1 MPLLAI
7 GVSHHDVDSEQL
19 GTLAA
24 RTDALVGI
32 LGGHRDSLN
41 GWVLLTTCN
50 RVEVYLDAPRFHP
63 AVDTVLAAWRGCGAS
78 DAVLAA
84 VQVHAGEAAVA
95 HLFEVAAGLDSMVI
109 GENEIHGQVRAA
121 LAAADGSATAT
132 LRRAFQDALSTAKTI
147 TTATAIGATGRSVA
161 SVGLDLLAERHS
173 LGPPGRV
180 LVLGTGAYAGVVVAT
195 LARRGWTEVAVH
207 SATGRAPDFAASH
220 GLRAVDPDRLAD
232 ELAEA
237 DLVVTVSGAGER
249 VLTAVLVARAAAA
262 RKRLIPVLD
271 LSARGDL
278 PPEVAAS
285 ASVDVVTLDDIGAH
299 APAEQAGAL
308 LAARDI
314 VARAVAAYL
323 HVEEGRTAAPAV
335 TAMRGHVM
343 QIIEAEIEQARRRY
357 DDTTADAVARSLR
370 RVSGALLHTPSVR
383 AAELA
388 RTGDLED
395 YRRAMRTL
403 FGIDVEVAS

>member
-63 AVDTVLAAWRGCGAS
+63 AVDAVLAAWRGCGAS

-173 LGPPGRV
+173 LVPPSSPAPMSLLADLLRPD
-180 LVLGTGAYAGVVVAT
+180 VADRLRSSVPEVIRCSAASSSSASTLPRSACRSPPRDWST
-195 LARRGWTEVAVH
+195 LAPPRRSH
-207 SATGRAPDFAASH
+207 RSCRA
-220 GLRAVDPDRLAD
+220 
-232 ELAEA
+232 
-237 DLVVTVSGAGER
+237 
-249 VLTAVLVARAAAA
+249 
-262 RKRLIPVLD
+262 
-271 LSARGDL
+271 
-278 PPEVAAS
+278 
-285 ASVDVVTLDDIGAH
+285 
-299 APAEQAGAL
+299 
-308 LAARDI
+308 
-314 VARAVAAYL
+314 
-323 HVEEGRTAAPAV
+323 
-335 TAMRGHVM
+335 
-343 QIIEAEIEQARRRY
+343 
-357 DDTTADAVARSLR
+357 
-370 RVSGALLHTPSVR
+370 
-383 AAELA
+383 
-388 RTGDLED
+388 
-395 YRRAMRTL
+395 
-403 FGIDVEVAS
+403 